1 MRPRSPP
8 SEVVITS
15 VRMPIDIVA
24 WLKQRATYYGGSYN
38 AELVRC
44 CRFAMEADAA
54 KDRKVAKDR
63 ASAAAAE
70 QRP

>member
-15 VRMPIDIVA
+15 VRIPVDIA
-24 WLKQRATYYGGSYN
+24 RWLKNRAAYYGGSYN

-54 KDRKVAKDR
+54 KDRKIAQDR
-63 ASAAAAE
+63 AAGSGTAA
-70 QRP
+70 

>member
-1 MRPRSPP
+1 MRPKSPP
-8 SEVVITS
+8 REIVVAS
-15 VRMPIDIVA
+15 VRLPVDIVE
-24 WLKQRATYYGGSYN
+24 WLKQRAAYYGGSYN

-54 KDRKVAKDR
+54 KGRKVTKDR

-70 QRP
+70 

>member
-8 SEVVITS
+8 SEVVVTS
-15 VRMPIDIVA
+15 VRLPIDIVH
-24 WLKQRATYYGGSYN
+24 WLKQRAAYYGGSYN

-44 CRFAMEADAA
+44 CRFAMETDAA

-63 ASAAAAE
+63 AAGSGTAA
-70 QRP
+70 